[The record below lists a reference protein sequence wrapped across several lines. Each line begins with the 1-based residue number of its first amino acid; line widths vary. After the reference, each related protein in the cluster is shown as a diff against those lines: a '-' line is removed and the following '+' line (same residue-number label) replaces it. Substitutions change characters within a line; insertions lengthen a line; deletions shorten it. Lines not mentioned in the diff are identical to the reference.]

1 MSILLPAT
9 FIEKIISKI
18 SPLKIHA
25 ELLIQKS
32 NELYIDIKPI
42 YKIDGAVVNIPSKL
56 INQATTEIN
65 GHRVILDGTALKIL
79 REINSESSRWSTK
92 QAYEK
97 IEIFKNLGITL
108 KSLNGNITLNKG
120 FAKID
125 LGLALNSND
134 DLIINSEIIEADGR
148 VLQKNIN
155 AESLANNNGYHFDG
169 EVFRKIHLPNTA
181 YNKTLLTSGTK
192 MLSGEKVPQFLLDIN
207 ANKPDFGRIL
217 KSEKL
222 ENLKIIS
229 GDPVNALGFSGDDD
243 SIQISTGIHF
253 KDPSLN
259 HLFYTKEDA
268 EKNKTVKFKRIEQGW
283 LNLDEGRPLDKFLL
297 LEENLRKNI
306 PENTVFKG
314 VEIPQILQKFNLE
327 KSKSPWTVY
336 FTEQVKGAH
345 KVIDTPANVKFA
357 VGLVESD
364 GKSLLT
370 LDPMYNHEKFNL
382 THDEVQES
390 IQNNTG
396 WVRKGNSWIQVD
408 DEQHEDISNK
418 LNELNLKKTSKG
430 YAFPAIDRE
439 RYFQIF
445 SLLGSI
451 QHTEAYHNFLIKLN
465 DFEKID
471 EVNPPSNFKGTLYD
485 YQRHGL
491 NWLNFLNQYSL
502 NGILADDMGLGK
514 TPQTLAAIALAFNR
528 SNNKLPSLII
538 CPASVV
544 GNWAK
549 EVEVFLYQARCFIYT
564 SSTKPLNRTEV
575 DYAISHKV
583 LPIVITTFDV
593 ARLNAN
599 ILNKFDWSY
608 VVVDEAHFLKNP
620 NTLRTKAIKT
630 INAQNKLA
638 LTGTPIQNKYADLW
652 SLFDLILPGHLS
664 TLVDFNKKYSQKTNQ
679 NFSIDALNLK
689 AKIKPFV
696 LRRLK
701 DDVLKDLPVKLI
713 SPQFIELTPSQVI
726 SYKKIAEPEKA
737 KLDKII
743 DSNNVGA
750 SSMHILAAINHLK
763 KICNYPP
770 LITNTSQEIIDVDV
784 KLSGKLIRLLELLEE
799 ISDGEDK
806 VLVFSQST
814 QMLDIIEK
822 AILMHN
828 TLGNK
833 NYLRLDGSVP
843 PLHRTSLVERFQ
855 TDPHVNTFLISTKA
869 GGTGLN
875 LTKAN
880 KVVFYDHDWNPSNDN
895 QAQDRAHR
903 KGQLQPV
910 TIFKL
915 IAKGTIEEKIL
926 ARQMEKTNAAQQI
939 ISVDSDG
946 FKNITKAEILDLFTF
961 KAY

>member
-9 FIEKIISKI
+9 FVEKILSKI
-18 SPLKIHA
+18 SPQKIYA
-25 ELLIQKS
+25 ELLIQKT
-32 NELYIDIKPI
+32 NDLYVDIKPI
-42 YKIDGAVVNIPSKL
+42 FKINSTIVNIPSKL
-56 INQATTEIN
+56 INQTTTEIN
-65 GHRVILDGTALKIL
+65 GHRVILDETALKIL

-97 IEIFKNLGITL
+97 IENFKNLGITL
-108 KSLNGNITLNKG
+108 KSSRGDVSLNKG

-125 LGLALNSND
+125 LSLALNEND
-134 DLIINSEIIEADGR
+134 DLIINSEIIEVNGR
-148 VLQKNIN
+148 VLQKNID
-155 AESLANNNGYHFDG
+155 AEALKNNEGHHFDG
-169 EVFRKIHLPNTA
+169 EIFRKIHLPNIT
-181 YNKTLLTSGTK
+181 YNKTLLSSGIK
-192 MLSGEKVPQFLLDIN
+192 SLSGEKIPRFLLDIN
-207 ANKPDFGRIL
+207 TNKNDFGRLL
-217 KSEKL
+217 KSEKV

-268 EKNKTVKFKRIEQGW
+268 EKNKSVKFKRIEQGW
-283 LNLDEGRPLDKFLL
+283 LNLEEGKPIDKFLL
-297 LEENLRKNI
+297 LEEDLRKTV

-314 VEIPQILQKFNLE
+314 VEIPQVLQKFNLE
-327 KSKSPWTVY
+327 KTKSPWTVY

-345 KVIDTPANVKFA
+345 KVIDAPANVKFA

-382 THDEVQES
+382 THDEVQQS
-390 IQNNTG
+390 IQNNNG
-396 WVRKGNSWIQVD
+396 WARKGNSWIQVD
-408 DEQHEDISNK
+408 DEQHENISNK
-418 LNELNLKKTSKG
+418 INELNLKKTSKG

-451 QHTEAYHNFLIKLN
+451 QHTEAYHNFLIQLN
-465 DFEKID
+465 NFEKID
-471 EVNPPSNFKGTLYD
+471 AVNPPPNFKLPLLD
-485 YQRHGL
+485 YQQHGL

-514 TPQTLAAIALAFNR
+514 TPQTLAAIALAFNK

-544 GNWAK
+544 GNWAN
-549 EVEVFLYQARCFIYT
+549 EVEKFLQHARCFIYN
-564 SSTKPLNRTEV
+564 SGVKPINRSELN
-575 DYAISHKV
+575 YAIANKV
-583 LPIVITTFDV
+583 LPVVITTFDV

-599 ILNKFDWSY
+599 VLNKFDWSY

-620 NTLRTKAIKT
+620 NALRSKAIKT

-652 SLFDLILPGHLS
+652 SIFDLILPGHLN
-664 TLVDFNKKYSQKTNQ
+664 TLAVFNKKFSQKTNPH
-679 NFSIDALNLK
+679 FSIDALNLK
-689 AKIKPFV
+689 AKIKPFI

-701 DDVLKDLPVKLI
+701 DDVLKDLPAKLPL
-713 SPQFIELTPSQVI
+713 PQFVELTPLQVI
-726 SYKKIAEPEKA
+726 SYKKIAEPEKN
-737 KLDKII
+737 KLNSII

-750 SSMHILAAINHLK
+750 SSIHILAAINLLK

-770 LITNTSQEIIDVDV
+770 LLTSTSQEIFNVDV

-799 ISDGEDK
+799 ISDGDDK

-833 NYLRLDGSVP
+833 MHLRLDGSVP
-843 PLHRTSLVERFQ
+843 PMHRTPLVERFQ
-855 TDPHVNTFLISTKA
+855 SDPQINTFLISTKA

-880 KVVFYDHDWNPSNDN
+880 KVIFYDHDWNPSNDN

-915 IAKGTIEEKIL
+915 ITKGTIEEKIL

-961 KAY
+961 KEY